1 MIEFKG
7 RLSNKCKKYLIKSSW
22 QLGFF
27 VVIAVCIPFIILS
40 IVLSIMDDWV
50 YLVMLLPIGLF
61 IFFASLKPET
71 RAYRELYGKNGKIY
85 DGELTWHITI
95 ERDIMFAEGIQ
106 RSETKNLSNVKKVVD
121 MGEWYKIYFYFPYK
135 SNLFICQK
143 DLLVKGTIEEF
154 EELFSDKIIR
164 KKFNNNINNEPL

>member
-1 MIEFKG
+1 MGILYLRTASEKSAG
-7 RLSNKCKKYLIKSSW
+7 RT
-22 QLGFF
+22 
-27 VVIAVCIPFIILS
+27 
-40 IVLSIMDDWV
+40 
-50 YLVMLLPIGLF
+50 
-61 IFFASLKPET
+61 LK
-71 RAYRELYGKNGKIY
+71 
-85 DGELTWHITI
+85 
-95 ERDIMFAEGIQ
+95 FAEGIQ

-164 KKFNNNINNEPL
+164 KKFNNKKNFANQRGGSGSGGGGGFIMPLGPPQITRPAANGLIHAARLARSLQQSPAPRLFSKSLSGQKRPDILK

>member
-1 MIEFKG
+1 
-7 RLSNKCKKYLIKSSW
+7 
-22 QLGFF
+22 
-27 VVIAVCIPFIILS
+27 
-40 IVLSIMDDWV
+40 
-50 YLVMLLPIGLF
+50 
-61 IFFASLKPET
+61 
-71 RAYRELYGKNGKIY
+71 
-85 DGELTWHITI
+85 
-95 ERDIMFAEGIQ
+95 MFAEGIQ